1 VTVQKLDTIVIIGG
15 GLAGSSAALTVRK
28 EGFTGRVIVIG
39 DEARLPY
46 NRPALSKDVVR
57 GERDPERISLRTP
70 AFYEQR
76 DIEFRLGTEVL
87 GIEASARE
95 VVLADGGRISYD
107 AALLATG
114 GRPRVLPGVDG
125 AHVLRTAAD
134 SVAIRDRLGPDRSL
148 LIVGAGFIG
157 CELAASAR
165 SVGTTV
171 TVVEVL
177 PRPLARALPPPLS
190 DLLVAVH
197 RDHGVD
203 IRAGFAIES
212 LSGQDGD
219 GRARAADGTEVTGE
233 TVVVAI
239 GIFPETALAERS
251 GLTVNNGIVVDDRC
265 RTSAPGV
272 YAAGDVANH
281 PNPLLGQRLR
291 VEHWQNAQHQ
301 AAVAARNMLGADE
314 AFAEIPWV
322 WSDQYDRHIEM
333 AGLPRPDDEVLFR
346 GDPDAPDVLA
356 FCVRDGRLAAAVG
369 VNCPKEITH
378 ARRIIADGGAVDPVL
393 LRDPAVALAELHGTA
408 P

>member
-1 VTVQKLDTIVIIGG
+1 
-15 GLAGSSAALTVRK
+15 
-28 EGFTGRVIVIG
+28 
-39 DEARLPY
+39 
-46 NRPALSKDVVR
+46 VVR

-76 DIEFRLGTEVL
+76 EIEFRLGVEVR
-87 GIEASARE
+87 GIDAAAHE
-95 VVLADGGRISYD
+95 VVLADGERIGYS

-114 GRPRVLPGVDG
+114 GRPRVLPGVSG
-125 AHVLRTAAD
+125 AHVLRTAAQ

-165 SVGTTV
+165 SVGTAV
-171 TVVEVL
+171 TVVEAL
-177 PRPLARALPPPLS
+177 PRPLARALPPALS
-190 DLLVAVH
+190 DLLVVVH

-203 IRAGFAIES
+203 IRAGFAIEA
-212 LSGQDGD
+212 LTGEDGH
-219 GRARAADGTEVTGE
+219 GRARAADGTEVTGD

-239 GIFPETALAERS
+239 GILPETSVAERS
-251 GLTVNNGIVVDDRC
+251 GLAVDNGIVVDDRC
-265 RTSAPGV
+265 RTSAPDV

-314 AFAEIPWV
+314 PFAEIPWV

-333 AGLPRPDDEVLFR
+333 AGLPHPGDEVVFR
-346 GDPDAPDVLA
+346 GEAGAPDPLA
-356 FCVRDGRLAAAVG
+356 FCMREGRLVAAVG
-369 VNCPKEITH
+369 VNCPKDVTH
-378 ARRIIADGGAVDPVL
+378 ARRIITEGGTVDAAL
-393 LRDPAVALAELHGTA
+393 LRDPGVALAELAGTRVA
-408 P
+408 DP